1 VVERVLPRR
10 SADPGG
16 GNFAVGIAI
25 GALGSLVLSCAL
37 VPLRDHVANAN
48 MALVLVVPV
57 LIGAIVG
64 GRWAGAVSAL
74 VGALCF
80 DFFFTLPYNS
90 LRIRNTDDITT
101 FVVFLVVALTA
112 AEVGIRARRG
122 GEAAREARAELDRV
136 YRIADLSARGAD
148 AEDVVSAVRAE
159 LIGLFGLVDCVYEP
173 EATGP
178 ELPRLGHGG
187 ALENARL
194 VALGDFLLPSGGVEL
209 GVRGRGQDHG
219 RLVLYASELT
229 RAPLEKRLVAVAIAD
244 ELGTT
249 LATRV

>member
-1 VVERVLPRR
+1 MVERVLPRR
-10 SADPGG
+10 ATDPAG
-16 GNFAVGIAI
+16 GNFAVGITV

-64 GRWAGAVSAL
+64 GRWAGAGSAL
-74 VGALCF
+74 VAALCF
-80 DFFFTLPYNS
+80 DFFFTLPYSS
-90 LRIRNTDDITT
+90 LRIKNTDDITT
-101 FVVFLVVALTA
+101 FVVFLIVALTA
-112 AEVGIRARRG
+112 AEVGILARRG
-122 GEAAREARAELDRV
+122 GEAAREARSQLDRV
-136 YRIADLSARGAD
+136 YRIADLSSRGAD
-148 AEDVVSAVRAE
+148 VEDVVSAARAE
-159 LIGLFGLVDCVYEP
+159 LIGLFELVDCVYEAVP
-173 EATGP
+173 VGP

-194 VALGDFLLPSGGVEL
+194 VALGEFVLPSGGVEL
-209 GVRGRGQDHG
+209 AVTGRGHDRG

-229 RAPLEKRLVAVAIAD
+229 SAPLEKRMVAVAIAD

-249 LATRV
+249 LVASA